1 MAKLL
6 NKSKKEFKKIRRW
19 PAMLASVVF
28 LCLSVMI
35 VVGFVAL
42 FVYYIGS
49 VKMQENRKGQKAITA
64 AFNSGLKEG
73 KSFEEIYREVEVYYT
88 DLNDLMVTDCNLR
101 TIYNGSDGEPDFD
114 RRVKIGYSLEEYEA
128 WANIDSGNKWG
139 ESSINIDLIEVFR
152 DTLRKRTVDET
163 RREWLVESVFHA
175 DCWIEVPTDS
185 PTERVFMRCA
195 VRVSR
200 QELIFIAAVC
210 FVCLLIM
217 IIPNFILLYSS
228 VNVIKQGKRVEEAL
242 FFDIDT
248 MGHNWLYLQNV
259 GNQMLHHGRSRRKDY
274 AILSVTIQKYENFC
288 NCYGRKAGLQLLSTV
303 DALLQSKITG
313 DELTAHYEKEEFAV
327 ILIYKGKEQLRR
339 QILSMLAELS
349 SLVDK
354 QRMDY
359 RIGVYI
365 SLAEERRKE
374 QDIEALFQNASIAN
388 EYGDDTE
395 LGQGSYF
402 TEQMFFKKEWRNKV
416 EAGMEKALL
425 NNEFMVYLLPR
436 YETKNFRI
444 VGAEAV
450 LYWKKPLLGLV
461 LAEQFMDI
469 FEKTGFITQL
479 DEFVLEEVCKT
490 LASWTIHGKQ
500 MVPISVYISNAHFI
514 QNNLANH
521 LMKMVDAYGINH
533 RYIEFA
539 VVKTKEW
546 DSNPQVMQTIE
557 QLKKFGFRVI
567 VKEGSI
573 ESIELAKKD
582 NVPFAAITL
591 GKSMFSCEMTQHW
604 KAIMEATVELSK
616 KLGIDVIAQQIEK
629 EEHVEFLKEI
639 GCSMIQGPYFSV
651 PMEFDIFETRL
662 EQEG

>member
-1 MAKLL
+1 
-6 NKSKKEFKKIRRW
+6 
-19 PAMLASVVF
+19 MLASVVF
-28 LCLSVMI
+28 LSLSVMV

-64 AFNSGLKEG
+64 AFNNGLKEG
-73 KSFEEIYREVEVYYT
+73 KSFEEIYRAVEVYYT
-88 DLNDLMVTDCNLR
+88 DLNDLAVTDCNLDI
-101 TIYNGSDGEPDFD
+101 IYNNSDGEPDFD
-114 RRVKIGYSLEEYEA
+114 RNVKIGYSLEEYEA
-128 WANIDSGNKWG
+128 WANVDSGNTWG
-139 ESSINIDLIEVFR
+139 ENDVNINLLEVFQ

-163 RREWLVESVFHA
+163 RREWLVEAVFQA
-175 DCWIEVPTDS
+175 DCWIEVPTDC
-185 PTERVFMRCA
+185 PTERLFMRCA

-200 QELIFIAAVC
+200 QEMRFIAM
-210 FVCLLIM
+210 VCLVCLVIM
-217 IIPNFILLYSS
+217 MIPNFILLYSS
-228 VNVIKQGKRVEEAL
+228 VKIIKQEKRVEEAL

-248 MGHNWLYLQNV
+248 MGHNWLYFQNV
-259 GNQMLHHGRSRRKDY
+259 GNQMLHHGRSKRKDY
-274 AILSVTIQKYENFC
+274 AILSVSIEKYQNFC

-313 DELTAHYEKEEFAV
+313 EELTAHYEDEQFAV
-327 ILIYKGKEQLRR
+327 VLNYKGKEQLRR
-339 QILSMLAELS
+339 QILTMLAELS
-349 SLVDK
+349 SLVEK

-359 RIGVYI
+359 KIGVYI

-374 QDIEALFQNASIAN
+374 QDIEAMFQNAVIAN
-388 EYGDDTE
+388 EYGNDTE

-402 TEQMFFKKEWRNKV
+402 TEQMFFKKDWERKV
-416 EAGMEKALL
+416 ESGMEKALL
-425 NNEFMVYLLPR
+425 NKEFMVYLLPR

-450 LYWKKPLLGLV
+450 LYWKRPMLGLT
-461 LAEQFMDI
+461 LAEQYMDI

-479 DEFVLEEVCKT
+479 DEYVLEEICKT

-500 MVPISVYISNAHFI
+500 MVPITVYISSAHFI
-514 QNNLANH
+514 QNNLANR

-533 RYIEFA
+533 RYIEFS
-539 VVKTKEW
+539 VVKTQEW
-546 DSNPQVMQTIE
+546 ENNPIVMQTME
-557 QLKKFGFRVI
+557 QLKELGFRVI
-567 VKEGSI
+567 VKDGSL
-573 ESIELAKKD
+573 EAIELAHK
-582 NVPFAAITL
+582 NSVPFAAIAL
-591 GKSMFSCEMTQHW
+591 EKSMFTCEMTQHW
-604 KAIMEATVELSK
+604 KMIVEATVKLAQ
-616 KLGIDVIAQQIEK
+616 KLGIDVIAQGIAT